1 MKPQIGEALT
11 APQSPVIFYLRL
23 SGILSLTQRK
33 PLRHRAGMSMTL
45 GHTACERKNNNST
58 SVPRTPPANPRSLLD
73 GIKYLI
79 RCYINYQSL
88 VINPWLA
95 ELVQNCRSGAR
106 SLSLPL
112 SLSFWNFTHA
122 NLNTDLSSLA
132 KRSFPEHG
140 LVSRL
145 LFSSEYAHCFGLLG
159 FPRSWLPNLAVV
171 GTPIH

>member
-11 APQSPVIFYLRL
+11 ALQSPVIFNLRL

-33 PLRHRAGMSMTL
+33 PLRHREGMNMTL
-45 GHTACERKNNNST
+45 GHTACEKKNSST
-58 SVPRTPPANPRSLLD
+58 SVPRIPPANPRSLWV
-73 GIKYLI
+73 GNKSLI

-95 ELVQNCRSGAR
+95 ELVQNCRSGAH
-106 SLSLPL
+106 SPPPL
-112 SLSFWNFTHA
+112 WNFTHA

-132 KRSFPEHG
+132 KRSFPAHG

-145 LFSSEYAHCFGLLG
+145 QFSSEYAHCFGLLG